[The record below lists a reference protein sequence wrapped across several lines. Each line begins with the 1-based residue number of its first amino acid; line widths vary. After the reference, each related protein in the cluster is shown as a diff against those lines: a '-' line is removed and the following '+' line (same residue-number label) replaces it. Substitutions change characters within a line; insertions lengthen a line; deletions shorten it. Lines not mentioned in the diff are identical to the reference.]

1 MRKRPMLL
9 LSLLLITTALLA
21 GCTPAVPPQPGLN
34 PVETRLAEVHL
45 IDVGQGDSILIK
57 TRNKAVLIDA
67 GEQDKGDEVV
77 LYLQEQGVAALDLVI
92 STHPHSDHIGGLP
105 LVLRTLPVARI
116 IDSAVPHSS
125 QIYLDYL
132 TLIEQQ
138 GIAFEQPDNQSIDL
152 GGDVRLEILGP
163 VKQYRDLNN
172 SSVVAR
178 LVAGKTSVLFTGD
191 MEQAAETDLLDRWDL
206 QATILKVGHHGSDTS
221 SGSEFLQEVD
231 PELAV
236 ISVGAQNSYGH
247 PDEATLSRLSA
258 AEVARTDQAGTIV
271 LAIDNDGYS
280 LLPASSAE
288 LRGFTVYV
296 TASGGKYHLEGC
308 RYLNGSKS
316 PLRLQDAIRASYAP
330 CVVCEPPTL
339 GK

>member
-9 LSLLLITTALLA
+9 LSLLLIMTALLA
-21 GCTPAVPPQPGLN
+21 GCTSALPPRPGSN
-34 PVETRLAEVHL
+34 PTETRLAEVHF

-57 TRNKAVLIDA
+57 TGSKAVLIDA
-67 GEQDKGDEVV
+67 GDQDKGDEVV
-77 LYLQEQGVAALDLVI
+77 QYLQEQGVAALDLVI

-116 IDSAVPHSS
+116 IDSAVPHTS

-138 GIAFEQPDNQSIDL
+138 DIAFEQPDKQSIDL
-152 GGDVRLEILGP
+152 GGEVRLEILGP

-191 MEQAAETDLLDRWDL
+191 MEQAAETDLLARWDL

-221 SGSEFLQEVD
+221 TGSEFLREVA

-236 ISVGAQNSYGH
+236 ISVGAKNSYGH
-247 PDEATLSRLSA
+247 PEEATLSKLSA
-258 AEVARTDQAGTIV
+258 VEVVRTDQAGTIV
-271 LAIDNDGYS
+271 LAIDSDGYS
-280 LLPASSAE
+280 RLPASSAG

-296 TASGGKYHLEGC
+296 TASGGKYHLDGC
-308 RYLNGSKS
+308 RYLNDSKS
-316 PLRLQDAIRASYAP
+316 PLRLEDALRAGYTP
-330 CVVCEPPTL
+330 CGVCKPPTI
-339 GK
+339 GR